1 MRDYLF
7 RAKAAENK
15 GGYKIG
21 ELVHG
26 SLRRTT
32 MDDFYIYDFG
42 TDIRI
47 KVDAETVGQYTGIK
61 DRNGC
66 MVYEGDIV
74 QDPELGTLAEI
85 VWNKEN
91 ARFYVRF
98 LEKM

>member
-1 MRDYLF
+1 MREYLF

-21 ELVHG
+21 EWVHG

-66 MVYEGDIV
+66 MVYQMCRKAPCFSTGDI
-74 QDPELGTLAEI
+74 
-85 VWNKEN
+85 
-91 ARFYVRF
+91 RHVRRICVSN
-98 LEKM
+98 